1 MMNDTERVRL
11 EEEIE
16 RYANRGVLGENQTVT
31 IRFGDEVRTVS
42 EKGTVLAEALREMIR
57 EALPEAGEAKIEGM
71 IREITA
77 QFGGVLPY
85 EVSYAVV
92 LEDGQLKARLSKK
105 AEIAFDRSGKI
116 MYMSSTETISP
127 DDRVVFRGHTHPHVA
142 EGPLAELEFSAD
154 VCAMMARERIYGR
167 DRVLPE
173 YIFQRTAEGG
183 VRLKVLMPA
192 AQAQGRY
199 VFADAKEFK
208 NGVPVPATEGARTA
222 VEADVLKDAPAV
234 TLGLKKLD
242 AWETGHVMARP
253 ARGDSLIERVQE
265 MANLVWCQG
274 VAQELIAQLGQRGL
288 DVQKLKSLREKDPNS
303 FAYELIAILKEAGFL
318 TTNYATVVDVR
329 AFGTEGIEEVAK
341 RLGGRESPVKLY
353 FAADAQSRGKISN
366 ALVRAGIREGD
377 VADMIID
384 VGNERGDDLL
394 KTISR
399 ELPLRLK
406 DIKNSHV
413 SIALADSDEN
423 RGAIERHLTT
433 RDREGSFNFLIADEV
448 EVRRS
453 LVQDRITY
461 LNLYNVL
468 ASMATKNINIMAI
481 GCKES
486 IGSYLENLRRTLRNV
501 LRYIIIGRQDIERE
515 MREFINTFHQVS
527 TAM

>member
-1 MMNDTERVRL
+1 
-11 EEEIE
+11 
-16 RYANRGVLGENQTVT
+16 
-31 IRFGDEVRTVS
+31 
-42 EKGTVLAEALREMIR
+42 
-57 EALPEAGEAKIEGM
+57 
-71 IREITA
+71 
-77 QFGGVLPY
+77 
-85 EVSYAVV
+85 
-92 LEDGQLKARLSKK
+92 
-105 AEIAFDRSGKI
+105 
-116 MYMSSTETISP
+116 
-127 DDRVVFRGHTHPHVA
+127 
-142 EGPLAELEFSAD
+142 
-154 VCAMMARERIYGR
+154 
-167 DRVLPE
+167 
-173 YIFQRTAEGG
+173 
-183 VRLKVLMPA
+183 
-192 AQAQGRY
+192 